1 MLHQDLL
8 GLLGMEAGYEVRQQ
22 QIVCYRVVDETG
34 GLDLEEKRESEDLK
48 LA

>member
-8 GLLGMEAGYEVRQQ
+8 GFLGMEAGYEVWRQ

-34 GLDLEEKRESEDLK
+34 GLDFEEIRESEDLK
-48 LA
+48 LV